1 MRIRIFSPLT
11 RRIITVNILPLAL
24 LLVGILYLDEY
35 REGLIETEL
44 DALERQSEIF
54 AGALGEGAIGT
65 RSDGEQFIR
74 PSVAGTM
81 LRPMLTTGHTRAR
94 VYILTG
100 TKNTDRKLLRL
111 ADTRVLAGGGVKRIV
126 EIQALSP
133 TKNDDFSTRVENWF
147 YRTGYLSWG
156 QKNATRVASSTSL
169 FQRYEKPLV
178 TAALDSPCF
187 VGNVLLSGKKVTK
200 SVALLNRRF
209 LLAAA
214 APICRFG
221 RNHVFGALLLTSEA
235 TKIDL
240 AVRSYRSKL
249 LTVFAVVLAGTILL
263 SLYIAGTIGRPV
275 RRLAAAADIVR
286 TGQGS
291 ADSIP
296 DFTKRRDEIGDLS
309 RSLREMT
316 EALWHRMQANESFAA
331 DVAHEINN
339 PLASLRSAVETAAR
353 VRDPEKQN
361 ALMDIVQEDVMR
373 LHHLISDISDASRLD
388 VELARG
394 KMQNVD
400 LSKILPTLVEVNQI
414 TSQKN
419 NDASIQTSIIF
430 QGEVSSIIVK
440 GLEGRLVQVLQ
451 NLIGNAR
458 SFTRRGGIIV
468 LSLRK
473 EGSFAAIIVEDQGPG
488 IPPESL
494 NKIFERFY
502 SERPKEE
509 SFGQHSGLGLSISR
523 QIVEA
528 HGGSIHAE
536 NVYNKEEKCV
546 GAKFVVRLPTIGD

>member
-1 MRIRIFSPLT
+1 MTIRIFSPLT
-11 RRIITVNILPLAL
+11 RRIITVNILPLAI

-35 REGLIETEL
+35 REGLIKAEL
-44 DALERQSEIF
+44 DALQRQSEIF

-65 RSDGEQFIR
+65 ESDGEQFIR

-94 VYILTG
+94 VYRSRG
-100 TKNTDRKLLRL
+100 KKSTDHKFFKIS
-111 ADTRVLAGGGVKRIV
+111 DTRVLAGDGGKRIV
-126 EIQALSP
+126 EIQALAP
-133 TKNDDFSTRVENWF
+133 TKNSDFSTRVENWF
-147 YRTGYLSWG
+147 YTSLFPSEGRQIKS
-156 QKNATRVASSTSL
+156 RVASSKTL
-169 FQRYEKPLV
+169 FLVLEKPLIA
-178 TAALDSPCF
+178 TA
-187 VGNVLLSGKKVTK
+187 LSGKKATK
-200 SVALLNRRF
+200 SIALFNRRL

-214 APICRFG
+214 APIYRFG

-240 AVRSYRSKL
+240 AVRSYRSDI

-263 SLYIAGTIGRPV
+263 SLYLAGTIGRPV

-286 TGQGS
+286 TGHGR

-316 EALWHRMQANESFAA
+316 EALWQRMEANERFAA

-361 ALMDIVQEDVMR
+361 ALMDIIQKDLVR
-373 LHHLISDISDASRLD
+373 LDRLTNDISDASRLD

-394 KMQNVD
+394 KMESID
-400 LSKILPTLVEVNQI
+400 LARVLPTLVEVNQA
-414 TSQKN
+414 TAQKN
-419 NDASIQTSIIF
+419 NNADFQSFIIF
-430 QGEVSSIIVK
+430 KEVVSSIIVR
-440 GLEGRLVQVLQ
+440 GLEGRLVQVFQ
-451 NLIGNAR
+451 NLISNAL
-458 SFTRRGGIIV
+458 SFTRPGGTV
-468 LSLRK
+468 ALLLRK
-473 EGSFAAIIVEDQGPG
+473 EGPFAVIIVEDQGPG
-488 IPPESL
+488 IPQESL
-494 NKIFERFY
+494 NKIFDRFY
-502 SERPKEE
+502 SERPDGE

-536 NVYNKEEKCV
+536 NIYNVGEKCL
-546 GAKFVVRLPTIGD
+546 GARFVVRLPALAH